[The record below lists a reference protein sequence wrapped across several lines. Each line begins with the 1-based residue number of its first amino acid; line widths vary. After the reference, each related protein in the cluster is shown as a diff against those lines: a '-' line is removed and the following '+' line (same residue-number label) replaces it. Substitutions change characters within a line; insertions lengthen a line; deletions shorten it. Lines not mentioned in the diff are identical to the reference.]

1 MNTKPLTQAQDA
13 DLRLSQAALDRAA
26 QRARALAAQTGTR
39 LVVRS
44 PGAPAVPSQAEEMPA
59 ASGSSPQT
67 PQAPQQ
73 P

>member
-1 MNTKPLTQAQDA
+1 MNPQPLTQAQDA

-39 LVVRS
+39 WVVR
-44 PGAPAVPSQAEEMPA
+44 PQGTPAAPSQAEEMPA
-59 ASGSSPQT
+59 TADLSPQT
-67 PQAPQQ
+67 PQPPQQ